1 MNKDNQELRNDRD
14 DNGCIDYVNQKPQHS
29 RKAFLLL
36 GVVLVCLTAAV
47 VVGLSCW
54 FRMAADIYDRIAA
67 QEAAITAQ
75 ETAITAQETAIAANW
90 LYVASEMERLESNLL
105 DTRGE
110 HDASEAYNTSD
121 VYYYAPEE
129 VKPVYT
135 EQPIE
140 FELYEVSGSEEILV
154 EPSSE
159 GDYRDGYYLL
169 ESHKVYAICWDASPL
184 FFNDDGA
191 VRANITVNSDY
202 LIKERGT
209 GTISITL
216 RDCNADIDYV
226 GELKITPVDDNLGI
240 EFCADEARCMPG
252 VCPKIDDNNRFVSYF
267 YTSGEYT
274 EYESSGI
281 HDYDVTYNYEYSMN
295 GSEYEEVHVTG
306 RRPRPTPPPTSD
318 QCDAGKEPARNGNN
332 GQVSDGSNRDD
343 IEEHADV
350 FQLMP
355 DTSAVKDDPADRT
368 VDTTKRDEAAR
379 INEQSGPQP

>member
-14 DNGCIDYVNQKPQHS
+14 DNGCVDYVNQKPQHS

-47 VVGLSCW
+47 VVGLS
-54 FRMAADIYDRIAA
+54 DIYDRIAA

-75 ETAITAQETAIAANW
+75 ETAIADNW

-105 DTRGE
+105 DTRE
-110 HDASEAYNTSD
+110 DYDVSEAYNTSD
-121 VYYYAPEE
+121 VYYYSPEE
-129 VKPVYT
+129 VDPVYT

-169 ESHKVYAICWDASPL
+169 EGDKVYAIRWDASPL
-184 FFNDDGA
+184 FFNDDGE
-191 VRANITVNSDY
+191 VDANITASSDY
-202 LIKERGT
+202 LIKENGT

-216 RDCNADIDYV
+216 RDYYADIDYV
-226 GELKITPVDDNLGI
+226 GELKIASDSGNLGI
-240 EFCADEARCMPG
+240 EFCADKCGIRAYGAWPT
-252 VCPKIDDNNRFVSYF
+252 IDNYNDNQFTLCF
-267 YTSGEYT
+267 YTSGEYVRHDYGNSSNTFGCYTYECNVDGT
-274 EYESSGI
+274 EYEE
-281 HDYDVTYNYEYSMN
+281 TY
-295 GSEYEEVHVTG
+295 VTG

-318 QCDAGKEPARNGNN
+318 QCDAGKEPARNGND

-355 DTSAVKDDPADRT
+355 DTSEVKDDLADRT
-368 VDTTKRDEAAR
+368 AE
-379 INEQSGPQP
+379 

>member
-1 MNKDNQELRNDRD
+1 MMNKDNQELRNDRD

-75 ETAITAQETAIAANW
+75 ETAIAANW
-90 LYVASEMERLESNLL
+90 LYVASEMERLESNLP
-105 DTRGE
+105 DTRGD

-140 FELYEVSGSEEILV
+140 FELYEVSNSGEILV

-169 ESHKVYAICWDASPL
+169 EGDKVYAIRWDASPL
-184 FFNDDGA
+184 FFNDDGK
-191 VRANITVNSDY
+191 VSANITASSDY
-202 LIKERGT
+202 LIKENGT

-216 RDCNADIDYV
+216 RDYHADIDYV
-226 GELKITPVDDNLGI
+226 GELKIASDSGNLGI
-240 EFCADEARCMPG
+240 EFCADKCGIRAYGAWPT
-252 VCPKIDDNNRFVSYF
+252 IDDYNDNQFTLCF
-267 YTSGEYT
+267 YTSGEYV
-274 EYESSGI
+274 E
-281 HDYDVTYNYEYSMN
+281 HDYGDLNSTFGCYTYECNVDGTEHEETYVTEL
-295 GSEYEEVHVTG
+295 
-306 RRPRPTPPPTSD
+306 RPRPTLVISPDPDPDRHNTNEESSAPNYDPEPYPPHPTN
-318 QCDAGKEPARNGNN
+318 PVNN
-332 GQVSDGSNRDD
+332 
-343 IEEHADV
+343 
-350 FQLMP
+350 
-355 DTSAVKDDPADRT
+355 
-368 VDTTKRDEAAR
+368 
-379 INEQSGPQP
+379 